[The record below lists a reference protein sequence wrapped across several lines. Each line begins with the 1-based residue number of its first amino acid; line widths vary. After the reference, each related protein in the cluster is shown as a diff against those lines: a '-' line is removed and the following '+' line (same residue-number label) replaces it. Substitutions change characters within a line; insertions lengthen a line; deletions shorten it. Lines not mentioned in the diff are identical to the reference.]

1 MQRLKENP
9 VRSKLYRQT
18 VAALPC
24 VNCGIWGYS
33 QAAHPP
39 PTGKGIKESDL
50 DCFPLCCV
58 RPGITGC
65 HQDFD
70 LYRLITPEYMREQA
84 SQWKAETQAKIKAAG
99 EWLPEWEEPARNM
112 ST

>member
-1 MQRLKENP
+1 MP
-9 VRSKLYRQT
+9 CSK
-18 VAALPC
+18 
-24 VNCGIWGYS
+24 CGLWDYS

-50 DCFPLCCV
+50 DCFPLCCARQGV
-58 RPGITGC
+58 NGC

-70 LYRLITPEYMREQA
+70 SYKLVPADKTRAQA
-84 SQWKAETQAKIKAAG
+84 ALWKAQTQAKIKAAG